1 MKISEHKRKI
11 ILDAAAWCA
20 FSSTRSGCPV
30 KSRADIYPIL
40 EKILFNELLDK
51 GKIPIN
57 KKQFNQWHKS
67 QCESVAHKLQK
78 KANNGS
84 SMIGWAAKIINVYLK
99 IACYLGGL
107 GRSGLIECL
116 HPPLDGILKRGL
128 TKHKILIHCTIPTI
142 KSINDYAQYIAII
155 KKIEKYTKSK
165 KWNIIEIEQF
175 WDPSK

>member
-1 MKISEHKRKI
+1 MKISKHKRKI
-11 ILDAAAWCA
+11 ILDAAAWCS

-40 EKILFNELLDK
+40 EKISFNELLDK
-51 GKIPIN
+51 GKSPIN
-57 KKQFNQWHKS
+57 KMQFNQWHKS

-78 KANNGS
+78 KASNGS

-116 HPPLDGILKRGL
+116 HPPLDGILGRGL
-128 TKHKILIHCTIPTI
+128 KGRVECKIPSI
-142 KSINDYAQYIAII
+142 KSINNYSDYI
-155 KKIEKYTKSK
+155 KLITQIEKYTALHG
-165 KWNIIEIEQF
+165 WNLIEIEQF
-175 WDPSK
+175 WDPRN